1 MEDRSNAEW
10 MVRFEADL
18 KRRFH
23 DRSTAKHYMSD
34 LRLFVQFH
42 PGPLGEVTRGD
53 VDAFVDQQHTLGL
66 APATVKRRVAA
77 LKSFFDFLADE
88 LGQVGRPNPVSMR
101 RHAGRQPKLLPRDL
115 SDAEV
120 SRLLAVIKQPRD
132 LAMVALMLYAGL
144 RVGEVANLCRADIS
158 SDEGEASPVRLR
170 VMGKGRKER
179 VVYLCREGYAPL
191 VRYLEAHPVADARS
205 PIFRN
210 RLGAPITV
218 SGIEE
223 RLSRHGQLCGVD
235 LTPHR
240 LRHTYGRWMAE
251 SRLPV
256 LSLARLLGH
265 VSIQTTQ
272 RYIDGADP
280 DVRRGYESA
289 MGLHLTGAIEHA
301 QVKPQAAPQ
310 AEAGPTTVFRQSPG
324 SCPGEE
330 WLGWAP
336 DWLREGCLAWLRH
349 QWPRWKAS
357 QRHHHTQNRLGEL
370 RLFWSW
376 QLARRPFGGLDELTD
391 DDVAAFTDAQLGRG
405 LAAKTVKTTLDRVYE
420 LLRYLKDQGQL
431 ADLPER
437 PVLQLPDPLP
447 RHLEP
452 GELLAIEGWIERRRQ
467 DDCTAETRLKM
478 ALYYLLGH
486 AGLRIS
492 EALDLQVK
500 DLDLAS
506 RRVRV
511 RQGKGGRDRVVYL
524 SSKAAQLLGEYLETV
539 PHAAGDI
546 LLSRQGQAL
555 YPGLARRYLRRLGE
569 KVGIQNL
576 SPHRLRHTYA
586 TVLLNNGMGIEGL
599 RRLMGHENLNTTL
612 IYARL
617 ADTTLERQYRAAMD
631 EAAARTEAAGTPNT
645 ANELLSVTLDNSM

>member
-1 MEDRSNAEW
+1 MDDRSNAEW
-10 MVRFEADL
+10 MSRFEAHL

-34 LRLFVQFH
+34 LRLFAQFH
-42 PGPLGEVTRGD
+42 PGPLDQVSTRD
-53 VDAFVDQQHTLGL
+53 VDAFVDRQHDLGL

-77 LKSFFDFLADE
+77 LKSFFDFVADE
-88 LGQVGRPNPVSMR
+88 LGRAGQPNPVSMR

-115 SDAEV
+115 SDGEV
-120 SRLLAVIKQPRD
+120 ARLLAVIGQPRD

-144 RVGEVANLCRADIS
+144 RVGEVASLCPADLS
-158 SDEGEASPVRLR
+158 ADQGDTSPVRLR

-179 VVYLCREGYAPL
+179 MVYLCRQGYDPL
-191 VRYLEAHPVADARS
+191 ARYLAERPPAS
-205 PIFRN
+205 TGEPIFRN
-210 RLGAPITV
+210 RLGGPITV
-218 SGIEE
+218 AGIEE
-223 RLSRHGQLCGVD
+223 RLGHYGRLCGVE

-256 LSLARLLGH
+256 LSLAKLLGH
-265 VSIQTTQ
+265 SSLQATQ
-272 RYIDGADP
+272 RYVDGADP
-280 DVRRGYESA
+280 AVRRGYEAA
-289 MGLHLTGAIEHA
+289 MELHLAGAAVPVQTES
-301 QVKPQAAPQ
+301 PAPLRV
-310 AEAGPTTVFRQSPG
+310 EPGPTTVARRSPG
-324 SCPGEE
+324 SCPGED
-330 WLGWAP
+330 WLSWAP
-336 DWLREGCLAWLRH
+336 DWLRQGCLAWLHH

-357 QRHHHTQNRLGEL
+357 QRRHHAQNRLLEL

-376 QLARRPFGGLDELTD
+376 QLGRRPLAGFEELTAA
-391 DDVAAFTDAQLGRG
+391 DVAAFADAQLGQG
-405 LAAKTVKTTLDRVYE
+405 LAAKTVKTRLDRVYE
-420 LLRYLKDQGQL
+420 LLRYLKDRGGL
-431 ADLPER
+431 ASLPDR
-437 PVLQLPDPLP
+437 PALKLPDPLP

-452 GELLAIEGWIERRRQ
+452 GELLALEGWLERRRQ
-467 DDCTAETRLKM
+467 EGGADGRLEM

-524 SSKAAQLLGEYLETV
+524 TAKAAEVLGEYLETV
-539 PHAAGDI
+539 PHAPGDL
-546 LLSRQGQAL
+546 LLSWRGRPLEPGQA
-555 YPGLARRYLRRLGE
+555 RRHLHRLGDA
-569 KVGIQNL
+569 VGIADL

-631 EAAARTEAAGTPNT
+631 QATARTESAGS
-645 ANELLSVTLDNSM
+645 ANEQLSVTLDNSV

>member
-1 MEDRSNAEW
+1 MDDRSNAEW
-10 MVRFEADL
+10 MARFEADL

-34 LRLFVQFH
+34 LRLFAGFH
-42 PGPLGEVTRGD
+42 SGALGGVTTRD
-53 VDAFVDQQHTLGL
+53 VDAFVDQQHGSGL

-77 LKSFFDFLADE
+77 LKSFFDFLADG
-88 LGQVGRPNPVSMR
+88 LGQTGRPNPVSMR

-120 SRLLAVIKQPRD
+120 ARLLAAIGEPRD

-144 RVGEVANLCRADIS
+144 RVGEVAGLRPADIAAE
-158 SDEGEASPVRLR
+158 EGGKESPVRLR

-179 VVYLCREGYAPL
+179 LVYLCREGYAML
-191 VRYLEAHPVADARS
+191 ARYLQEHPPADVRA
-205 PIFRN
+205 PLFRN
-210 RLGAPITV
+210 RLGGPITV
-218 SGIEE
+218 AGIEE
-223 RLSRHGQLCGVD
+223 RLGQYGRRAGVE

-265 VSIQTTQ
+265 SSLATTQ

-280 DVRRGYESA
+280 DVRRGYEAA
-289 MGLHLTGAIEHA
+289 MALHLAGGTAPATAEA
-301 QVKPQAAPQ
+301 ALAWQAAP
-310 AEAGPTTVFRQSPG
+310 GPTTVARQGPG
-324 SCPGEE
+324 SCPGEG
-330 WLGWAP
+330 WLAWAP
-336 DWLREGCLAWLRH
+336 DWLREGCMAWLRH
-349 QWPRWKAS
+349 QWPRWKPS
-357 QRHHHTQNRLGEL
+357 QRQHHARTRLREL
-370 RLFWSW
+370 RIFWDW
-376 QLARRPFGGLDELTD
+376 QLARRALAGFEQLTAG
-391 DDVAAFTDAQLGRG
+391 DVAAFMDAQLGRG
-405 LAAKTVKTTLDRVYE
+405 LAAKTVKTSLDRVYE
-420 LLRYLKDQGQL
+420 LLRYLKDWGRL
-431 ADLPER
+431 ASLPER
-437 PVLQLPDPLP
+437 PALKLPDPLP
-447 RHLEP
+447 RHLQPSEVLAVEEWMDRR
-452 GELLAIEGWIERRRQ
+452 GEEGG
-467 DDCTAETRLKM
+467 AEGRLEM

-500 DLDLAS
+500 DLDLAG

-511 RQGKGGRDRVVYL
+511 REGKGGRERVVYL
-524 SSKAAQLLGEYLETV
+524 SDKAAEVLKGYLETV
-539 PHAAGDI
+539 PHAAGD
-546 LLSRQGQAL
+546 LVLSGGGRALEYGQAWQ
-555 YPGLARRYLRRLGE
+555 RLRRLGE
-569 KVGIQNL
+569 ATGIRGL

-617 ADTTLERQYRAAMD
+617 ADTTLERQYRAAM
-631 EAAARTEAAGTPNT
+631 EQAAARA
-645 ANELLSVTLDNSM
+645 ELARPAYEQLSVTP

>member
-1 MEDRSNAEW
+1 MEERSNAEW
-10 MVRFEADL
+10 MARFEADL

-34 LRLFVQFH
+34 LRLFLQFH
-42 PGPLGEVTRGD
+42 SGPLGEVTRAD
-53 VDAFVDQQHTLGL
+53 VDAFVDQQHTVGL
-66 APATVKRRVAA
+66 APATVKRRAAA
-77 LKSFFDFLADE
+77 LKSFFDFLGE
-88 LGQVGRPNPVSMR
+88 ESGQLGRLNPVSMR

-120 SRLLAVIKQPRD
+120 SRLLGAIREPRD

-144 RVGEVANLCRADIS
+144 RVGEVASLCPADIS
-158 SDEGEASPVRLR
+158 AEKEDTSPVRLK

-179 VVYLCREGYAPL
+179 VVYLCLEGYAPL
-191 VRYLEAHPVADARS
+191 LRYLEAHPLADSRG
-205 PIFRN
+205 PVFRN
-210 RLGAPITV
+210 RLGDPITV

-223 RLSRHGQLCGVD
+223 RLGQYGRLSGVD

-256 LSLARLLGH
+256 LSLAKLLGH
-265 VSIQTTQ
+265 ASIQTTQ

-280 DVRRGYESA
+280 DLRRGYDEA
-289 MGLHLTGAIEHA
+289 MELHLAGTAEQA
-301 QVKPQAAPQ
+301 QPETQVAPK
-310 AEAGPTTVFRQSPG
+310 AELGPTTIARSSPG

-336 DWLREGCLAWLRH
+336 TWLREDCLAWLRH

-357 QRHHHTQNRLGEL
+357 QRQHHAQNRLGEL

-376 QLARRPFGGLDELTD
+376 QLARRPLAGWEQLTA
-391 DDVAAFTDAQLGRG
+391 DDVAAFTDAELGRG

-420 LLRYLKDQGQL
+420 QLRYLKDQGRL
-431 ADLPER
+431 AGLPER
-437 PVLQLPDPLP
+437 PVLKLPDPLP

-452 GELLAIEGWIERRRQ
+452 GEVLAIEGWIEHQRREG
-467 DDCTAETRLKM
+467 CGAETRLAM

-500 DLDLAS
+500 ELDLAG

-511 RQGKGGRDRVVYL
+511 REGKGGRDRVVYL
-524 SSKAAQLLGEYLETV
+524 SGKAAEALGEYLQTV
-539 PHAAGDI
+539 PHAAGD
-546 LLSRQGQAL
+546 LLISWRGRAMDPGQA
-555 YPGLARRYLRRLGE
+555 RRHLHRLGE
-569 KVGIQNL
+569 EVGIREL
-576 SPHRLRHTYA
+576 TPHRLRHTYA

-617 ADTTLERQYRAAMD
+617 ADTTLERQYRAAM
-631 EAAARTEAAGTPNT
+631 EQATSRTEAAATDHDHP
-645 ANELLSVTLDNSM
+645 SVTLDNSV